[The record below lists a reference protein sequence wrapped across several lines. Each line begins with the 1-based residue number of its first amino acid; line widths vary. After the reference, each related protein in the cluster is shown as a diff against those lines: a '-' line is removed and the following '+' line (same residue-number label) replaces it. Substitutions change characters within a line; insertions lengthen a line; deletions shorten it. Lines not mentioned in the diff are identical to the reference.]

1 LSLDDAYLDVTENLK
16 AISSATQIAEEI
28 RARIRAETELSFGR
42 RLLQQVHGMTP
53 DILFGARHVGPLS
66 LQRCRPTPH
75 WRPVRL
81 SPFAMSP
88 KSSLGPVGG
97 ALVQRFGPRQA
108 HVAFRRI
115 RRRAGS
121 ELLTGGAALM
131 LAASAIAIGLSRS
144 ALNFDP
150 AKTQVRR

>member
-1 LSLDDAYLDVTENLK
+1 MEGCEAHAGYVREILDPHGFGVVVPKPPDP
-16 AISSATQIAEEI
+16 EI
-28 RARIRAETELSFGR
+28 L
-42 RLLQQVHGMTP
+42 
-53 DILFGARHVGPLS
+53 
-66 LQRCRPTPH
+66 
-75 WRPVRL
+75 
-81 SPFAMSP
+81 
-88 KSSLGPVGG
+88 LGPVGG

-121 ELLTGGAALM
+121 EPLNGGAALM